1 MRAVRHW
8 CAVSQLGSDFQRSKG
23 RGPRGHGPEAN
34 RTVLKGFDVVLYL
47 KQVWEWREGI
57 STRWRREVTCRWFL
71 VFIGWIRG
79 LIPGGS
85 DGKSICLQ
93 CGRPGFDPWV
103 GQIPWRRKWQP
114 TPVLLPGKSHGQRS
128 LAGCG
133 PWVAKSRTQLR
144 DFTFTFR
151 GLKWGCDW
159 WRSQVAI

>member
-1 MRAVRHW
+1 MRTVRHW

-47 KQVWEWREGI
+47 KQGWEWREGI

-85 DGKSICLQ
+85 GGKSICLQ
-93 CGRPGFDPWV
+93 CRRPGFDPWV
-103 GQIPWRRKWQP
+103 GQTPGEGNGSPLQYCYLENPMDRGAWQAAVHGSQRVGHDWA
-114 TPVLLPGKSHGQRS
+114 TSLLLSE
-128 LAGCG
+128 A
-133 PWVAKSRTQLR
+133 
-144 DFTFTFR
+144 
-151 GLKWGCDW
+151 
-159 WRSQVAI
+159 